1 MDQRGHENDSTNS
14 VGNEIPEFPWTQRQR
29 VLSRGIRPKAE
40 MLSPE
45 GFRRQE
51 IACIANHTGKRQ
63 QDAIDCIVIYD
74 RSYVVER
81 LARDWGQVLTAI
93 DRSDVLKLITE
104 AKQRYREIESEQ

>member
-1 MDQRGHENDSTNS
+1 MDQREHKDDSEHTT
-14 VGNEIPEFPWTQRQR
+14 GDTLPEFPWVQRQR

-45 GFRRQE
+45 GFKRQE

-104 AKQRYREIESEQ
+104 AKQRYREIEGEQ